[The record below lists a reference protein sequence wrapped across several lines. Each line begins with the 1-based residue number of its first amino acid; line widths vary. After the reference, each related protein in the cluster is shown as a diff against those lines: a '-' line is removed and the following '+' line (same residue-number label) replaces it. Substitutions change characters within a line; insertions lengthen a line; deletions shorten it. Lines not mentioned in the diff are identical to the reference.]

1 MANPRQMKGPGS
13 RRITGPVKFSKDTL
27 KRTLSYLLKYKV
39 LLFIVLICII
49 INSIAQVAGQ
59 LFLKRLIDDYIMPL
73 VGVKNPVYTDIL
85 YFLGILGLI
94 YILGTIAAFVVNRIM
109 IFVSQGTLKQI
120 RDDMFNHMQDLPISY
135 FDKTPH
141 GDIMSRYTNDTD
153 SLRQMISQSLV
164 NFIQQGFNI
173 IFIFISML
181 ILNIPLTL
189 LVILG
194 IVLMIYFSKNI
205 MKKSGTYFMKQQ
217 NSLGKLNG
225 YIEEMIDGQKV
236 IKVFTH
242 EEEAKKE
249 FDKLNEE
256 LFGCAT
262 KANGLTNIIGPIT
275 NNIGNIIYVIIAF
288 VGGIL
293 AIKTSSFTL
302 GGIAAFLTLTRSFTQ
317 PIMQITGQLNS
328 IVMALAGAERIFKL
342 LDEKVEENNGHITL
356 VKVIKTKNGL
366 KETKKDTN
374 NWAWKDNDK
383 LIPLK
388 GDIRMFDV
396 HFSYVEDK
404 EILHDI
410 SLYAKPAQK
419 IAFVGSTG
427 AGKTTITNLLN
438 RFYDIDSGSITY
450 DGIDIKKINK
460 KDLRLSLGMVLQDTN
475 LFTGTIMDNIRY
487 GNENA
492 TDEECIKAA
501 KLANADSFINM
512 LEDGYNT
519 VITGNG
525 SKLSQGQ
532 RQLLAIAR
540 CAVVNP
546 PAMILDEATSSID
559 TRTEKIVQDGM
570 DKLMNNRT
578 VFVIAHRLSTVRN
591 AKAII
596 VLEHGKIIERGEHE
610 ELLKQKGKYYQLYT
624 GAFELE

>member
-1 MANPRQMKGPGS
+1 MAMHGPG
-13 RRITGPVKFSKDTL
+13 RNRFQGAPAKFSKGTFKRIL
-27 KRTLSYLLKYKV
+27 KYLLKYKL
-39 LLFIVLICII
+39 LLFTVFICII

-59 LFLKRLIDDYIMPL
+59 FFLKSLIDDYIPPL
-73 VGVKNPVYTDIL
+73 IGVKNPVYTSLIH
-85 YFLGILGLI
+85 FLGLLALI
-94 YILGTIAAFVVNRIM
+94 YLFGVIAAFLVNRIM
-109 IFVSQGTLKQI
+109 IYVSQGTLKTI

-135 FDKTPH
+135 FDQTSH

-153 SLRQMISQSLV
+153 ALRQMISQSLV
-164 NFIQQGFNI
+164 NFVQQIFNI
-173 IFIFISML
+173 IFIFTSML

-189 LVILG
+189 LVLVGIILM
-194 IVLMIYFSKNI
+194 VNFSKKI
-205 MKKSGTYFMKQQ
+205 MMKSGSYFMKQQ
-217 NSLGKLNG
+217 DSLGKLNG

-249 FDKLNEE
+249 FDKLNEN
-256 LFGCAT
+256 LFESAS
-262 KANGLTNIIGPIT
+262 KANGLGNIIGPVT
-275 NNIGNIIYVIIAF
+275 NNIGNIIYVVIAF
-288 VGGIL
+288 IGGLL
-293 AIKTSSFTL
+293 AIKTSTFSL
-302 GGIAAFLTLTRSFTQ
+302 GAIAAFLTLTRSFTQ
-317 PIMQITGQLNS
+317 PIMQITAQLNS
-328 IVMALAGAERIFKL
+328 IVMAMAGAERIFKL
-342 LDEKVEENNGHITL
+342 LDEKSEENDGTVTLVNVEETSS
-356 VKVIKTKNGL
+356 GL
-366 KETKKDTN
+366 KETKKKTN
-374 NWAWKDNDK
+374 NWVWKDEDK

-396 HFSYVEDK
+396 YFSYVKDK

-410 SLYAKPAQK
+410 SLYAKPGQK

-438 RFYDIDSGSITY
+438 RFYDIDLGSITY
-450 DGIDIKKINK
+450 DGIDIKRINK
-460 KDLRLSLGMVLQDTN
+460 NDLRRSLGMVLQDTN

-487 GNENA
+487 GNEDA

-501 KLANADSFINM
+501 KLANADGFINM
-512 LEDGYNT
+512 LENGYDT

-525 SKLSQGQ
+525 SQLSQGQ

-570 DKLMNNRT
+570 DKLMDNRT